1 MLQGNYIAFADHRD
15 ADWADSED
23 KVKWLYQ
30 AMDGLDPALK
40 ETALLVL
47 TEDMSHAEA
56 GEVLG
61 IAESTVSWRMHE
73 AKKRLKKMAKDDA

>member
-1 MLQGNYIAFADHRD
+1 MLFR
-15 ADWADSED
+15 S
-23 KVKWLYQ
+23 
-30 AMDGLDPALK
+30 DPALK